1 MSQDIPN
8 PTNSRNLM
16 HPENAEALLHF
27 MEEAFPESQRL
38 SLTPEQMDEFILS
51 CRIWALQEP
60 EAFEAGVA
68 LVIRHFASE
77 GSSNLVEA
85 LSGRYSLLEI
95 AWMTKEAFRR
105 YL

>member
-1 MSQDIPN
+1 
-8 PTNSRNLM
+8 M
-16 HPENAEALLHF
+16 HPENAADLLHF
-27 MEEAFPESQRL
+27 MEEAFPKSQR
-38 SLTPEQMDEFILS
+38 SALTPEQIDDFTLS

-68 LVIRHFASE
+68 VVIRHFASE

-95 AWMTKEAFRR
+95 AWMTQEAVRR

>member
-1 MSQDIPN
+1 
-8 PTNSRNLM
+8 
-16 HPENAEALLHF
+16 
-27 MEEAFPESQRL
+27 MESY
-38 SLTPEQMDEFILS
+38 TLS

-60 EAFEAGVA
+60 EAFETGVA
-68 LVIRHFASE
+68 VIIRHFASE

-95 AWMTKEAFRR
+95 AWMTQEAIRR

>member
-1 MSQDIPN
+1 
-8 PTNSRNLM
+8 M
-16 HPENAEALLHF
+16 HPEIRDSLVQS
-27 MEEAFPESQRL
+27 MEEAFPEHQRTA
-38 SLTPEQMDEFILS
+38 LTPEQIESYTLS

-68 LVIRHFASE
+68 VVIRYFASE
-77 GSSNLVEA
+77 GSFNIVAA

-95 AWMTKEAFRR
+95 AWMTKEAVRR